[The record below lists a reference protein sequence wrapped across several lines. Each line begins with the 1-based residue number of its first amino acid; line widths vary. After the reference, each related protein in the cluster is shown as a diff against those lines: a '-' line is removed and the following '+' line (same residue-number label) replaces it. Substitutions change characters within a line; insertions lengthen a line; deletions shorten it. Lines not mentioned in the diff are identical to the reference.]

1 MTLTLGK
8 MYKSMSENQTS
19 KEGCSCCC
27 SKAASMLPLFNPK
40 SVAVV
45 GATEKPNS
53 VGRTVLWNLISS
65 PFGGPV
71 YPINPKRPSVLG
83 IKAYTS
89 LLECPGEVDLIV
101 VCTPAKTVRGIIA
114 EAAQKGVKG
123 AVIISAGFKEIG
135 PEGAEMERQLAVEAA
150 KTGMR
155 IVGPNCLG
163 IMNPVGGV
171 NASFAPAVA
180 LPGGIGFISQSG
192 ALGCAVLDWCLDNGI
207 GLSCFASIGSMMDV
221 NWGDLISYLG
231 EDENTKC
238 IAIYMESIGDAPSFL
253 EAAAKVS
260 PKKPIVVIKPGRTA
274 GAAKAAASHTG
285 SMTGSDDVLDAAFKR
300 VGVIRV
306 TEISEFYSMFNALS
320 RQPLPQGNRL
330 TVITNAGGPGVLCTD
345 ALLLT
350 GGVLA
355 NVSKETVEEL
365 NTFLPSAWSHS
376 NPIDILGDA
385 SPDAY
390 AKTLQVAG
398 NDPAS
403 DGLLVILTPQSVT
416 KPTETAEQL
425 KKFGQIEGKPVY
437 ASWMGGG
444 IVAEGQKILTAAGVP
459 VFAEPDTAAKVFT
472 TLYNYKKNLEAISAP
487 AEPTATAEEG
497 AKARAAAAQI
507 IDGVRAS
514 GRTIL
519 TEYESKKLLAA
530 YGINTV
536 QTEIARTEEDAIKLA
551 EGMKF
556 PVVAKLLS
564 ETITHKTDVGGVKLN
579 LQSPE
584 EVRKAFVEIKTAVSN
599 NPKWG
604 PQHFQGVTI
613 QQMVKQEG
621 YEIILGSSLDG
632 QFGPVLLFGM
642 GGQLVEVFKDKA
654 LGLPPLNTTHAR
666 LMFEQT
672 KIFKALK
679 GVRGRKSVDM
689 KALERL
695 MVQFS
700 LVVAEQPWIKEMD
713 INPLLASEEQII
725 ALDARVILHDLDTP
739 VEKLSKP
746 AIRS

>member
-1 MTLTLGK
+1 
-8 MYKSMSENQTS
+8 MSEMQNS
-19 KEGCSCCC
+19 KEGCCCC
-27 SKAASMLPLFNPK
+27 CAKAASIKPIFNPQ

-45 GATEKPNS
+45 GATEKANA

-83 IKAYTS
+83 IKAYKS
-89 LLECPGEVDLIV
+89 LTECPGEVDLIV
-101 VCTPAKTVRGIIA
+101 VCTPAKTVKGIIA
-114 EAAQKGVKG
+114 EAVQKGVKG

-135 PEGAEMERQLAVEAA
+135 PEGVKMEQELAEEAA
-150 KTGMR
+150 KSGLR

-180 LPGGIGFISQSG
+180 APGNIAFISQSG
-192 ALGCAVLDWCLDNGI
+192 ALGCAVLDWCKQNGI

-231 EDENTKC
+231 EDENTKS
-238 IAIYMESIGDAPSFL
+238 IAIYMETIGDAPSFL
-253 EAAAKVS
+253 AAAAKVS
-260 PKKPIVVIKPGRTA
+260 SKKPIVVIKPGRTA

-300 VGVIRV
+300 VGVVRV
-306 TEISEFYSMFNALS
+306 TEIAEFYSMFNALS

-355 NVSKETVEEL
+355 DVSPATIEKL
-365 NTFLPSAWSHS
+365 NEFLPSAWSHS
-376 NPIDILGDA
+376 NPVDILGDA

-390 AKTLQVAG
+390 AHTLEKAG
-398 NDPAS
+398 DDPAS

-416 KPTETAEQL
+416 KPTKTAEQL
-425 KKFGQIEGKPVY
+425 KKFGQIAGKPVY
-437 ASWMGGG
+437 ACWMGGD
-444 IVAEGQKILTAAGVP
+444 IVAEGARILTQAGIP
-459 VFAEPDTAAKVFT
+459 VFAEPDTAARVFT
-472 TLYNYKKNLEAISAP
+472 TLYGYKKNLEAINAP
-487 AEPTATAEEG
+487 AAETTTAEEG
-497 AKARAAAAQI
+497 AKAKAAAAAI
-507 IDGVRAS
+507 IDAVRAS

-530 YGINTV
+530 YGVNTV
-536 QTEIARTEEDAIKLA
+536 QTEIAKTEEDAIKLA

-579 LQSPE
+579 LQNPE

-613 QQMVKQEG
+613 QQMVKQDG

-689 KALERL
+689 NALEHL

-700 LVVAEQPWIKEMD
+700 KIVAEQPWIKEMD

-725 ALDARVILHDLDTP
+725 ALDARVILHDLNTSA
-739 VEKLSKP
+739 EKLSQP
-746 AIRS
+746 ALR

>member
-1 MTLTLGK
+1 
-8 MYKSMSENQTS
+8 MSENQVAG
-19 KEGCSCCC
+19 KEGCCCNC
-27 SKAASMLPLFNPK
+27 AGSSLIPLFNPK

-65 PFGGPV
+65 PFGGIV

-89 LLECPGEVDLIV
+89 LDACPGDVELIV
-101 VCTPAKTVRGIIA
+101 VCTPAKTVPGII
-114 EAAQKGVKG
+114 EQAAAKGVKG
-123 AVIISAGFKEIG
+123 AVIISAGFKEVG
-135 PEGAEMERQLAVEAA
+135 PAGVELERKVMEAA
-150 KTGMR
+150 NKTGMR
-155 IVGPNCLG
+155 IIGPNCLG
-163 IMNPVGGV
+163 IMNPIGGL

-180 LPGGIGFISQSG
+180 LKGSVAFISQSG
-192 ALGCAVLDWCLDNGI
+192 ALGCAVLDWCMQEGI
-207 GLSCFASIGSMMDV
+207 GLSCFVSIGSMLDV
-221 NWGDLISYLG
+221 EWGNLISYLG
-231 EDENTKC
+231 EDENTKS
-238 IAIYMESIGDAPSFL
+238 IVIYMESIGNAASFL

-260 PKKPIVVIKPGRTA
+260 PKKPIIVIKPGRTA

-300 VGVIRV
+300 VGVVRV
-306 TEISEFYSMFNALS
+306 DSIDEVFSMFNALA

-330 TVITNAGGPGVLCTD
+330 TLITNAGGPGVLSTD
-345 ALLLT
+345 ALLTT

-355 NVSKETVEEL
+355 NVSPETVEKL
-365 NTFLPSAWSHS
+365 NTFLPDAWSHS

-390 AKTLQVAG
+390 ARTLEIAG
-398 NDPAS
+398 NDPES
-403 DGLLVILTPQSVT
+403 DGLLVILTPQAMSN
-416 KPTETAEQL
+416 PTETAE
-425 KKFGQIEGKPVY
+425 KVKAFGKIEGKPVY
-437 ASWMGGG
+437 ASWVGGKD
-444 IVAEGQKILTAAGVP
+444 VAKGQKILSDAGIP
-459 VFAEPDTAAKVFT
+459 MFAEPDTAAKVFT

-487 AEPTATAEEG
+487 AEPTATAEEN
-497 AKARAAAAQI
+497 AKAKATAAKI
-507 IDGVRAS
+507 IDKVRAD

-536 QTEIARTEEDAIKLA
+536 QTEIAETEEDAIKLA

-564 ETITHKTDVGGVKLN
+564 KTITHKTDVGGVKLN
-579 LQSPE
+579 LQNPE
-584 EVRKAFVEIKTAVSN
+584 EVRKAFVEIKTSVSN

-613 QQMVKQEG
+613 QQMVKQDG

-700 LVVAEQPWIKEMD
+700 MIVAEQPWIKEMD

-725 ALDARVILHDLDTP
+725 ALDARVILHDLNTP
-739 VEKLSKP
+739 AEKLSKP
-746 AIRS
+746 AIKLA

>member
-1 MTLTLGK
+1 
-8 MYKSMSENQTS
+8 MSENQTP
-19 KEGCSCCC
+19 KEGCCCC
-27 SKAASMLPLFNPK
+27 SKAASIDPIFNPK

-71 YPINPKRPSVLG
+71 FPINPKRPSVLG
-83 IKAYTS
+83 IKAYPS
-89 LLECPGEVDLIV
+89 LSECPGEVDLIV
-101 VCTPAKTVRGIIA
+101 VCTPAKTVRGIVA
-114 EAAQKGVKG
+114 EAVQKGVKG

-135 PEGAEMERQLAVEAA
+135 PEGVEMERQLMEEAS
-150 KTGMR
+150 KSGLR

-180 LPGGIGFISQSG
+180 SPGNVAFISQSG
-192 ALGCAVLDWCLDNGI
+192 ALGCAVLDWCAQNGI
-207 GLSCFASIGSMMDV
+207 GLSCFASIGSMTDV
-221 NWGDLISYLG
+221 NWGDLISFLG
-231 EDENTKC
+231 EDENTQS

-253 EAAAKVS
+253 AAAAKVT
-260 PKKPIVVIKPGRTA
+260 PKKPIIVIKPGRTA

-300 VGVIRV
+300 VGVVRV
-306 TEISEFYSMFNALS
+306 TEISEFYSMFNALA

-345 ALLLT
+345 ALILG

-355 NVSKETVEEL
+355 SVSPETVEQL
-365 NTFLPSAWSHS
+365 NTFLPAAWSHS

-390 AKTLQVAG
+390 ARTLEVAG

-425 KKFGQIEGKPVY
+425 KKFGKIAGKPVY
-437 ASWMGGG
+437 ASWMGGE
-444 IVAEGQKILTAAGVP
+444 IVAKGQEILTAAGVP
-459 VFAEPDTAAKVFT
+459 VFAEPDMAAKVFT
-472 TLYNYKKNLEAISAP
+472 MLYGYKKNLEALSVP
-487 AEPTATAEEG
+487 GEESQSEEDR
-497 AKARAAAAQI
+497 AK
-507 IDGVRAS
+507 
-514 GRTIL
+514 
-519 TEYESKKLLAA
+519 
-530 YGINTV
+530 
-536 QTEIARTEEDAIKLA
+536 EEDAIKLA

-584 EVRKAFVEIKTAVSN
+584 DVRNAFVEIKTSVSN

-604 PQHFQGVTI
+604 PEHFQGVTI
-613 QQMVKQEG
+613 QQMVKQDG
-621 YEIILGSSLDG
+621 YEIILGSSLDP

-666 LMFEQT
+666 MMFEQT

-689 KALERL
+689 KVLENL

-700 LVVAEQPWIKEMD
+700 RIVAEQPWIKEMD

-725 ALDARVILHDLDTP
+725 ALDARVILHDLNTP
-739 VEKLSKP
+739 EEKLSKP
-746 AIRS
+746 AIRCCKK

>member
-1 MTLTLGK
+1 
-8 MYKSMSENQTS
+8 MSENQTP
-19 KEGCSCCC
+19 KEGCCCC
-27 SKAASMLPLFNPK
+27 SKAASIDPIFNPK

-71 YPINPKRPSVLG
+71 FPINPKRPSVLG
-83 IKAYTS
+83 IKAYPS
-89 LLECPGEVDLIV
+89 LSECPGEVDLIV
-101 VCTPAKTVRGIIA
+101 VCTPAKTVRGIVA
-114 EAAQKGVKG
+114 EAVQKGVKG

-135 PEGAEMERQLAVEAA
+135 PEGVEMERQLMEEAS
-150 KTGMR
+150 KSGLR

-180 LPGGIGFISQSG
+180 SPGNVAFISQSG
-192 ALGCAVLDWCLDNGI
+192 ALGCAVLDWCAQNGI
-207 GLSCFASIGSMMDV
+207 GLSCFASIGSMTDV
-221 NWGDLISYLG
+221 NWGDLISFLG
-231 EDENTKC
+231 EDENTQS

-253 EAAAKVS
+253 AAAAKVT
-260 PKKPIVVIKPGRTA
+260 PKKPIIVIKPGRTA

-300 VGVIRV
+300 VGVVRV
-306 TEISEFYSMFNALS
+306 TEISEFYSMFNALA

-345 ALLLT
+345 ALILG

-355 NVSKETVEEL
+355 SVSPETVEQL
-365 NTFLPSAWSHS
+365 NTFLPAAWSHS

-390 AKTLQVAG
+390 ARTLEVAG

-425 KKFGQIEGKPVY
+425 KKFGKIAGKPVY
-437 ASWMGGG
+437 ASWMGGE
-444 IVAEGQKILTAAGVP
+444 IVAKGQEILTAAGVP
-459 VFAEPDTAAKVFT
+459 VFAEPDMAAKVFT
-472 TLYNYKKNLEAISAP
+472 MLYGYKKNLEALSVP
-487 AEPTATAEEG
+487 GEESQSEEDR
-497 AKARAAAAQI
+497 AKSRETAAAI
-507 IDGVRAS
+507 IDAVRAS

-519 TEYESKKLLAA
+519 TEYESKKLLTA

-584 EVRKAFVEIKTAVSN
+584 DVRNAFVEIKTSVSN

-604 PQHFQGVTI
+604 PEHFQGVTI
-613 QQMVKQEG
+613 QQMVKQDG
-621 YEIILGSSLDG
+621 YEIILGSSLDP

-666 LMFEQT
+666 MMLEQT

-689 KALERL
+689 KVLENL

-700 LVVAEQPWIKEMD
+700 RIVAEQPWIKEMD

-725 ALDARVILHDLDTP
+725 ALDARVILHDLNTP
-739 VEKLSKP
+739 EEKLSKP
-746 AIRS
+746 AIRCCKK